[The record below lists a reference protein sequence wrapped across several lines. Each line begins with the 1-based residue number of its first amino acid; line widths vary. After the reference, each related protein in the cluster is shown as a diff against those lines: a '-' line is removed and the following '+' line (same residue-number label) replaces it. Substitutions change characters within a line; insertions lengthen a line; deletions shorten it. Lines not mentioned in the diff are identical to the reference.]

1 MFDKQF
7 NQDYLKQLND
17 LISAM
22 GMLTKIWTIIYQSF
36 KEQKMT
42 DEEAIIHTQALM
54 ATMMKTIMTKE
65 ED

>member
-1 MFDKQF
+1 MFDKQI

-17 LISAM
+17 LISGM

-54 ATMMKTIMTKE
+54 ATMMKTIMIKE